1 MSEYIKELAIQAG
14 DNTDS
19 LVNCDSCGHCGEC
32 EMCINWCDLYN
43 EKLAELIVK
52 ECAALATK
60 EYNNHEPI
68 HGDDLLEH
76 FGFNFG
82 IK

>member
-1 MSEYIKELAIQAG
+1 MTKLEQYKMNEKIKELALMTYNNIGQ
-14 DNTDS
+14 TTPECLS
-19 LVNCDSCGHCGEC
+19 LFMEIYS
-32 EMCINWCDLYN
+32 

-52 ECAALATK
+52 ECATLATK
-60 EYNNHEPI
+60 EYNKHEPI